1 MGFKNGVNGKNGKKL
16 SLVNNLQ
23 IKKKNIIKQF
33 KIGFHKQD
41 IEQKN
46 GNLGKLNYC
55 LKLDFQYQK
64 WKILQIIN
72 DTSYY

>member
-23 IKKKNIIKQF
+23 TKKKNTIKQF
-33 KIGFHKQD
+33 KIGYLKQD

-46 GNLGKLNYC
+46 GNLGKLNYL
-55 LKLDFQYQK
+55 LKLNFQYQK